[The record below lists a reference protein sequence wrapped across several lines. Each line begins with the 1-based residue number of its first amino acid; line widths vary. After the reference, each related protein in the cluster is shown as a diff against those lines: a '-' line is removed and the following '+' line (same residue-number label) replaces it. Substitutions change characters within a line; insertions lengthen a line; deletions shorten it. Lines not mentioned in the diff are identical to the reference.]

1 VKRAPTDEI
10 RQEMLKVKGFQV
22 APAELEAQI
31 LTLSE
36 ISDTCVVGLPDE
48 YSGELPLA
56 FVVLSAKVKQQIGD
70 DAAKLEALK
79 KKVAKVM
86 STYTCLDSQMLTVWT
101 STLPTLRALTSGWR
115 EE

>member
-1 VKRAPTDEI
+1 
-10 RQEMLKVKGFQV
+10 MLKVKGFQV

-56 FVVLSAKVKQQIGD
+56 FVVPSAKVKQQIGD
-70 DAAKLEALK
+70 DAGKLEALK
-79 KKVAKVM
+79 KKVIKVM
-86 STYTCLDSQMLTVWT
+86 WAGIFLASEILNV
-101 STLPTLRALTSGWR
+101 
-115 EE
+115 